1 MVLRAEAAEG
11 FLEARAEQLVI
22 RRTPGSCSTS
32 HRLLGLVVHQL
43 PHGWENAN
51 IGFGGEAVGGT
62 PEAPE
67 EELVLAETLRSCSF
81 SEGTV
86 GVVVPRSNLLPFRIY
101 PSAPGAWGC
110 STLTITSL
118 LIHGWS
124 WGHDCP
130 TQNQRV

>member
-22 RRTPGSCSTS
+22 RRTPGSCSTL

-51 IGFGGEAVGGT
+51 IGFGGGAVGGT

-67 EELVLAETLRSCSF
+67 EELVLAETLRSCSLRGDCGSCSSQKQPPPF
-81 SEGTV
+81 QDLPLSS
-86 GVVVPRSNLLPFRIY
+86 RSLGLQYLDHHEPLD
-101 PSAPGAWGC
+101 PWLVLGP
-110 STLTITSL
+110 
-118 LIHGWS
+118 
-124 WGHDCP
+124 
-130 TQNQRV
+130 